1 MTFKMKL
8 STSTN
13 LREKRKMGTAHQQT
27 KEKMIL
33 SWFEN
38 ICHLAFES
46 MFCFPSNSLTPP
58 PICFE
63 FFNGAN

>member
-27 KEKMIL
+27 KEKNDSFLI
-33 SWFEN
+33 
-38 ICHLAFES
+38 
-46 MFCFPSNSLTPP
+46 
-58 PICFE
+58 
-63 FFNGAN
+63 

>member
-27 KEKMIL
+27 KEKNDSFLIWKHL
-33 SWFEN
+33 SFGIWKYVLF
-38 ICHLAFES
+38 
-46 MFCFPSNSLTPP
+46 SL
-58 PICFE
+58 
-63 FFNGAN
+63 